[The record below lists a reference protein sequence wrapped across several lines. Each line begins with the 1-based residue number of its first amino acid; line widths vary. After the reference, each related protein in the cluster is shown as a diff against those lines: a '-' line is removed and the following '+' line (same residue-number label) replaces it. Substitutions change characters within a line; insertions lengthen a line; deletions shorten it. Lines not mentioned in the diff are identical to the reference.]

1 MPVWSV
7 AGPALR
13 RQGLT
18 AQAVPATR
26 SGVTRQH
33 LTYSLIGREDLGA
46 GYHVLRFGGEKPLAA
61 KPGQFAMVRM
71 LDWGQQPLL
80 PRPMSILSGGDEPSM
95 LVKVVGE
102 GTVRMAEAAI
112 GEGFALNAPL
122 GHPWQLPPPDH
133 KPVLVAGGCGVAPLV
148 FLAEQLAADGYRSDG
163 SRPQVVTYYGGRSE
177 RELPLAE
184 RLGEVS
190 ELHLAT
196 EDGSKGEAGL
206 VTEPLA
212 AALEAERDAG
222 SKLKLYACGP
232 HKMMAAVARLAQD
245 FGTPCDASLEAAMGC
260 GIGVCLGCA
269 VSRTRGG
276 YLYTCVDGPCVDAAT
291 VAWDERVF

>member
-1 MPVWSV
+1 VEQ
-7 AGPALR
+7 

-18 AQAVPATR
+18 GPAVPATR
-26 SGVTRQH
+26 FDVARQN

-46 GYHVLRFGGEKPLAA
+46 GYQVLRFGGEEPLAA

-71 LDWGQQPLL
+71 LDWGKQPLL

-102 GTVRMAEAAI
+102 GTARMAEAAV

-122 GHPWQLPPPDH
+122 GRPWQLPPPDH

-148 FLAEQLAADGYRSDG
+148 FLAERLAADGYRADG
-163 SRPQVVTYYGGRSE
+163 PHPAVATFYGGRSD
-177 RELPLAE
+177 RDLPLAE

-190 ELHLAT
+190 ALQLVT
-196 EDGSKGEAGL
+196 EDGSKGLEGL

-212 AALEAERDAG
+212 VALEAERDG
-222 SKLKLYACGP
+222 GHKLKLYACGP
-232 HKMMAAVARLAQD
+232 HKMMAAVASLAQD
-245 FGTPCDASLEAAMGC
+245 FGLPCEASLEAAMGC

-269 VSRTRGG
+269 VSRTQGG

-291 VAWDERVF
+291 VAWDKRVF